1 MYLRFGP
8 ETYLTESRNLYK
20 NAFICE
26 QLECRIMAKG
36 KAIITFGLILLCLI
50 ASSIFYLQPVKAQYQ
65 GNITINADG
74 TITPTSAP
82 ITPSGNTCNLT
93 SNIDGSITVNRS
105 NIVLNGNGF
114 SLSNGL
120 LLYEV
125 SNITVNGFVITGNQF
140 GANVGYPEDGSAE
153 DGILLSNTSNVM
165 IVNNTI
171 FNIWS
176 IWELNGVGFH
186 GIDVE
191 GGSSNVI
198 TGNLILNDATGL
210 YFDNT
215 QKNLIINNNIVDN
228 ASQDD
233 LGSIGI
239 WFCDASNNTI
249 YHNNIIDNLV
259 YGTAASN
266 GDWGGTPYTPNSA
279 NVWDDGFPA
288 GGNYWGVQTGKE
300 IDNTGISD
308 SPYVL
313 DSKNIDRYPLIR
325 PFNSSFLANYE
336 QEIIPPKVSVT
347 SPLHK
352 VYDNSNVSLVFSVDK
367 PFDWIG
373 YSLDGQSNVTINGN
387 TTIPNIAYGSHSIS
401 VYANST
407 FGIIGI
413 SKTIDFNVAKPEP
426 FSSEFV
432 IAVLVIII
440 IIAVGVSLTVLYHK
454 KHRKTAKP
462 SQ

>member
-1 MYLRFGP
+1 M
-8 ETYLTESRNLYK
+8 K
-20 NAFICE
+20 QA
-26 QLECRIMAKG
+26 AA
-36 KAIITFGLILLCLI
+36 AILCVLCLI
-50 ASSIFYLQPVKAQYQ
+50 SLGVVQIRTVKAQYQ
-65 GNITINADG
+65 GNIRINADG
-74 TITPTSAP
+74 SITPISVP
-82 ITPSGNTCNLT
+82 IVQSGNTYNLT
-93 SNIDGSITVNRS
+93 NNIEGSITANRS

-140 GANVGYPEDGSAE
+140 GANVGYPENGDAE

-171 FNIWS
+171 FSIWS
-176 IWELNGVGFH
+176 IWELNGEAFN

-191 GGSSNVI
+191 GGNSNII
-198 TGNLILNDATGL
+198 TGNLILNDATGM

-288 GGNYWGVQTGKE
+288 GGNYWGLQTGKE
-300 IDNTGISD
+300 INNTGISD
-308 SPYVL
+308 SPYMI

-325 PFNSSFLANYE
+325 PFTSSFLANYE
-336 QEIIPPKVSVT
+336 QEIIPPKVSVI
-347 SPLHK
+347 SPSNKL
-352 VYDNSNVSLVFSVDK
+352 YRDANVSLTFAIDK
-367 PFDWIG
+367 PFDWIF
-373 YSLDGQSNVTINGN
+373 YSLDGQNNVTINGN
-387 TTIPNIAYGSHSIS
+387 TTISNIAYGSHSIT

-407 FGIIGI
+407 FGVIGV
-413 SKTIDFNVAKPEP
+413 SKTIDFSVVKPEP
-426 FSSEFV
+426 FNSMVVILLSVAV
-432 IAVLVIII
+432 IAIVI
-440 IIAVGVSLTVLYHK
+440 GLTVAILYYRRHQ
-454 KHRKTAKP
+454 KP
-462 SQ
+462 EN